1 MDMET
6 VQDLVKK
13 LRLIAKGFA
22 YEKVTNAQAKSTVP
36 HLNDAIATIE
46 GLMQEL
52 AMLQQTSLEY
62 CGECGWNA
70 LVPEY
75 GCLSAWTRPDRHLTD
90 ARNAAARQ
98 TTDMTVATR
107 QARTCAAN
115 ARRRRT
121 INRRHDAMFCVKATN
136 LLGYFFDYAARGRSR
151 SLEIEIGQRLL
162 FRRPAADGLDAAV
175 DDAEF
180 PWKPE

>member
-62 CGECGWNA
+62 CEEWVECASTGVR
-70 LVPEY
+70 LPEVH
-75 GCLSAWTRPDRHLTD
+75 GRGPT
-90 ARNAAARQ
+90 
-98 TTDMTVATR
+98 AT
-107 QARTCAAN
+107 
-115 ARRRRT
+115 
-121 INRRHDAMFCVKATN
+121 
-136 LLGYFFDYAARGRSR
+136 
-151 SLEIEIGQRLL
+151 
-162 FRRPAADGLDAAV
+162 
-175 DDAEF
+175 
-180 PWKPE
+180 

>member
-62 CGECGWNA
+62 CLKCMDEARPPLDRCPQCGGEADNGHDRCHPPSAYLCSKCTETPNA
-70 LVPEY
+70 
-75 GCLSAWTRPDRHLTD
+75 
-90 ARNAAARQ
+90 
-98 TTDMTVATR
+98 
-107 QARTCAAN
+107 
-115 ARRRRT
+115 
-121 INRRHDAMFCVKATN
+121 
-136 LLGYFFDYAARGRSR
+136 
-151 SLEIEIGQRLL
+151 
-162 FRRPAADGLDAAV
+162 
-175 DDAEF
+175 
-180 PWKPE
+180 